1 MDPPPAPR
9 PAHDSARDPLHA
21 RLRGALAHA
30 RAMVDGSLVDYSEEE
45 RQRIIA
51 SQLRRSQR
59 VLASM
64 LGTLT
69 VFGGIKVAL
78 IGTGL
83 WPAEAS
89 VAIYA
94 ALLLICAAT
103 WFGYAKARSLAAE
116 AITSGI
122 FLLAFLTLMVDPM
135 SNWPDQPVKSLGI
148 LLILPVIGMPLMVLL
163 RSALV
168 FAAFC
173 LALGVAM
180 VWLFPPEPA
189 TRYALLLN
197 LAIAVTA
204 GLRLRIARSDMSAG
218 FLRSMQD
225 ALLQAT
231 TDPLT
236 GLLNR
241 HGWSHAAPALLDA
254 ARAGGQPVTLLFI
267 DLDHFK
273 QLNDTHGHA
282 EGDQALRRTGRALL
296 ARLQSGALAARMG
309 GEEFVCLL
317 PNMVPRQAMQLAE
330 RLRRDLQAASPV
342 VRFSGGVAQWDRIES
357 VGRLMARADRML
369 YRAKT
374 EGRDRVLSADDPDPP
389 AARGS

>member
-1 MDPPPAPR
+1 MSASRQAP
-9 PAHDSARDPLHA
+9 DSTRDPLHA
-21 RLRGALAHA
+21 RLRGALARA
-30 RAMVDGSLVDYSEEE
+30 RAMVDGSVVDYSAEE
-45 RQRIIA
+45 RARIVA
-51 SQLRRSQR
+51 SQLRRSQH

-64 LGTLT
+64 LGLLTL
-69 VFGGIKVAL
+69 FGGIKVAL
-78 IGTGL
+78 IATGA
-83 WPAEAS
+83 WPATAPAA
-89 VAIYA
+89 VYA
-94 ALLLICAAT
+94 ALLAICAAA
-103 WFGYAKARSLAAE
+103 WYGYARAGSLAAE
-116 AITSGI
+116 GVTSSI

-173 LALGVAM
+173 IAVGIGMVLA
-180 VWLFPPEPA
+180 FPPDTA

-197 LAIAVTA
+197 LALAVTA
-204 GLRLRIARSDMSAG
+204 GLRLRVARSDMSAG
-218 FLRSMQD
+218 FVRSMQD

-241 HGWSHAAPALLDA
+241 HGWSHAAPAALDA
-254 ARAGGQPVTLLFI
+254 ARAAQRQVTLLFI

-282 EGDQALRRTGRALL
+282 EGDQALRRTGHALL

-317 PNMVPRQAMQLAE
+317 PGLSPRQALRLAG
-330 RLRRDLQAASPV
+330 RLRRDLQGASPV
-342 VRFSGGVAQWDRIES
+342 VRFSGGIASWDGEES
-357 VGRLMARADRML
+357 MGKLMARADRLL

-374 EGRDRVLSADDPDPP
+374 EGRDRVLGGEEGHPP
-389 AARGS
+389 AAKGS